1 MSEPKTI
8 LLVDDEPDIRL
19 TLGMRL
25 KKSGYAVITAENG
38 KDALDKIEQQ
48 LPDLVILDVMM
59 PEMNG
64 YQVCR
69 KLREKPGTKD
79 LPILMLTAKDQAA
92 DRFWAEE
99 AGVTEYFSKPFE
111 DEELLLAVK
120 RLVG

>member
-1 MSEPKTI
+1 MSEIRTI

-25 KKSGYAVITAENG
+25 KKSGYAVLTAENG
-38 KDALDKIEQQ
+38 NDALDKMEQQ
-48 LPDLVILDVMM
+48 IPDLVILDVMM

-69 KLREKPGTKD
+69 KLREEPETKD
-79 LPILMLTAKDQAA
+79 IPVLMLTAKDQAA

-99 AGVTEYFSKPFE
+99 AEVTEYVAKPFE
-111 DEELLLAVK
+111 DENLLAVVK
-120 RLVG
+120 QLLG

>member
-1 MSEPKTI
+1 MSEIRTI

-25 KKSGYAVITAENG
+25 KKSGYAVLTAENG

-48 LPDLVILDVMM
+48 IPDLVILDVMM

-69 KLREKPGTKD
+69 KLREKPETKD
-79 LPILMLTAKDQAA
+79 IPVLMLTAKDQAA

-99 AGVTEYFSKPFE
+99 AGVTEYVAKPFE
-111 DEELLLAVK
+111 DENLLAVVK
-120 RLVG
+120 GLLG